1 MNGMHPVHACC
12 MGNILFKPSFE
23 FCSSRDRSGIWDLG
37 SGIWDLGSPV
47 ETLLLRTCM
56 GRTSHTVNIDNCNS
70 NLYLVPNRS
79 NVSMILEQPEVS
91 AISFPLHFLGIS
103 EVN

>member
-1 MNGMHPVHACC
+1 MLHSAAWGIFYSNLHLNSVQAGIDL
-12 MGNILFKPSFE
+12 G
-23 FCSSRDRSGIWDLG
+23 SGIWDLG

-70 NLYLVPNRS
+70 NLYLVLNRS